1 MINIVG
7 LGAGSSEE
15 LTLQAIKIMKNG
27 LKNFLRTDKVEAV
40 QYFKENK
47 IDFESFDKFY
57 EEENSFDEVYLKIV
71 KKLIDEKDCNYFVPG
86 HPLVAEKT
94 VKLLIESG
102 IEINLVSGISF
113 IEPVLNIVK
122 RDISKGFILLDALD
136 MTDLDINK
144 KMDII
149 ITQVYNKRILSEMK
163 LILSDIYGDEYK
175 VYLITDAGLES
186 EIFEY
191 TPIYLL
197 DRKEVNHRSCIFIP
211 KTYDF
216 TINDLDKRLANIEV
230 NKNLDEVS
238 QEFLSVFTKI
248 RSGIRKGYWT
258 FDEILKNIDKMPKLT

>member
-15 LTLQAIKIMKNG
+15 LTLQAIKIMNNG

-57 EEENSFDEVYLKIV
+57 EEENSFDEVYLKMV
-71 KKLIDEKDCNYFVPG
+71 KKLIDEKNCNYFVPG

-102 IEINLVSGISF
+102 VDINLVSGISF
-113 IEPVLNIVK
+113 IEPALNIVK

-175 VYLITDAGLES
+175 VYLITDAGLKS
-186 EIFEY
+186 EIHEHI
-191 TPIYLL
+191 PIYLL
-197 DRKEVNHRSCIFIP
+197 DRQEVNHRSCIFIP
-211 KTYDF
+211 KSIDF
-216 TINDLDKRLANIEV
+216 TINDLDKNLENIEV
-230 NKNLDEVS
+230 EESLDEIS
-238 QEFLSVFTKI
+238 KEFLSIFTKI
-248 RSGIRKGYWT
+248 RSGIKKGYWT
-258 FDEILKNIDKMPKLT
+258 FDEILKNIDKMGKLT